1 MNLIEDLRWRGLVA
15 QSTDEAALLES
26 LKKPITLYIG
36 FDPTAPSLHVGN
48 LVVLLVLRRFQLA
61 GHNPIALVGGA
72 TGLVGDPSGRND
84 ERTLNS
90 SEVVEEWVSRI
101 RKQVSAFLDFDA
113 KTNPALVVN
122 NLDWTSPLSAIEF
135 LRDIGKHFSVNQ
147 MLAKDSVS
155 SRLEAGGIS
164 YTEFSYQVLQA
175 YDYLELFRRNNC
187 TLQLGGSDQWGNI
200 VAGLDLIRRVEQ
212 GSAHALTVPLLAKA
226 DGTKFGKTAGGSVW
240 LDPEMTSPYA
250 FFQFWLNTEDK
261 DVINFLKVFSFLSH
275 EDIEA
280 LDIAHTA
287 NPGLR
292 EAHRAL
298 ARELTTLVHGAD
310 TTSRVEAAA
319 RALFGQGE
327 LSELDE
333 KTLAGALAELP
344 RTVISK
350 DAQIPTWVDLLAS
363 TGVVDSK
370 SAARRIVKEGGAYL
384 NNVKICATLFYDAAR
399 GIVKEGGAY
408 LNNVKISGEDFAPQ
422 KSDFL
427 CGKYAILR
435 KGKRDLACVE
445 LV

>member
-1 MNLIEDLRWRGLVA
+1 MNLIEDLRWRGLLA

-26 LKKPITLYIG
+26 LKKPITLYCG
-36 FDPTAPSLHVGN
+36 FDPTAPSLHTGN

-72 TGLVGDPSGRND
+72 TGLVGDPSGKNE

-90 SEVVEEWVSRI
+90 TEIVEAWVNRI

-113 KTNPALVVN
+113 PKNPAQVVN
-122 NLDWTSPLSAIEF
+122 NLDWTAPLSAIEF

-147 MLAKDSVS
+147 MLSKDSVS
-155 SRLEAGGIS
+155 ARLEAGGIS
-164 YTEFSYQVLQA
+164 YTEFSYQVLQS
-175 YDYLELFRRNNC
+175 YDFLELFRRNNC
-187 TLQLGGSDQWGNI
+187 TLQVGGSDQWGNI

-212 GSAHALTVPLLAKA
+212 GSGHALTVPLLMKA

-250 FFQFWLNTEDK
+250 FFQFWLNSDDK
-261 DVINFLKVFSFLSH
+261 DVINFLKVFSFKSH
-275 EDIEA
+275 DEIKE
-280 LDIAHTA
+280 LEKSHNE

-298 ARELTTLVHGAD
+298 ARELTSLVHSEE
-310 TTSRVEAAA
+310 TTQRVEAAA

-333 KTLAGALAELP
+333 ATLASALAELP
-344 RTVISK
+344 RTTIS
-350 DAQIPTWVDLLAS
+350 AQEEIPTWVDLLAA

-384 NNVKICATLFYDAAR
+384 NN
-399 GIVKEGGAY
+399 E
-408 LNNVKISGEDFAPQ
+408 KISGEDFRLE
-422 KSDFL
+422 KSHFL
-427 CGKYAILR
+427 CGKYAVLR
-435 KGKRDLACVE
+435 KGKRDLAAVE
-445 LV
+445 LI

>member
-1 MNLIEDLRWRGLVA
+1 MNLIEDLRWRGLLA
-15 QSTDEAALLES
+15 QTTDESALLEA
-26 LKKPITLYIG
+26 LKKPTTLYVG
-36 FDPTAPSLHVGN
+36 FDPTAPSLHAGN

-72 TGLVGDPSGRND
+72 TGLVGDPSGKNE

-90 SEVVEEWVSRI
+90 TEIVEGWVNRI

-113 KTNPALVVN
+113 PKNPAAVVN

-147 MLAKDSVS
+147 MLSKDSVS
-155 SRLEAGGIS
+155 ARLEGGGIS
-164 YTEFSYQVLQA
+164 YTEFSYQVLQS
-175 YDYLELFRRNNC
+175 YDFLELYRRNNC
-187 TLQLGGSDQWGNI
+187 TLQVGGSDQWGNI

-212 GSAHALTVPLLAKA
+212 GSGHALTVPLLMKA

-250 FFQFWLNTEDK
+250 FFQFWLNSDDK
-261 DVINFLKVFSFLSH
+261 DVINFLKVFSFKSH
-275 EDIEA
+275 AQISELAKSHSE
-280 LDIAHTA
+280 

-298 ARELTTLVHGAD
+298 ARELTSLVHTEE
-310 TTSRVEAAA
+310 TTQRVEAAA

-333 KTLAGALAELP
+333 ATLASALAELP
-344 RTVISK
+344 RTTVSSK
-350 DAQIPTWVDLLAS
+350 EEIPTWVDLLAA

-384 NNVKICATLFYDAAR
+384 NNVKI
-399 GIVKEGGAY
+399 
-408 LNNVKISGEDFAPQ
+408 SGEDFRPS

-427 CGKYAILR
+427 CGKYAVLR
-435 KGKRDLACVE
+435 KGKRDLAAVE

>member
-15 QSTDEAALLES
+15 QSTDEKALVEA

-84 ERTLNS
+84 ERILNS
-90 SEVVEEWVSRI
+90 SEVVEGWVKVI
-101 RKQVSAFLDFDA
+101 RKQVSAFLDFDTP
-113 KTNPALVVN
+113 KNPALVVN

-147 MLAKDSVS
+147 MLAKDSVAA
-155 SRLEAGGIS
+155 RLEAGGIS
-164 YTEFSYQVLQA
+164 YTEFSYQVLQSF
-175 YDYLELFRRNNC
+175 DYLELFRRNNC

-200 VAGLDLIRRVEQ
+200 VAGLDLIRRVES
-212 GSAHALTVPLLAKA
+212 GSAHALTVPLLAKS
-226 DGTKFGKTAGGSVW
+226 DGSKFGKTAGGSVW
-240 LDPEMTSPYA
+240 LDPAMTSPYA

-261 DVINFLKVFSFLSH
+261 DIINFLKVFSFKSH
-275 EDIEA
+275 EEISA
-280 LDIAHTA
+280 LEKSHSE

-292 EAHRAL
+292 GAHREL

-310 TTSRVEAAA
+310 TTARVENAAK
-319 RALFGQGE
+319 ALFGQGD

-333 KTLAGALAELP
+333 ATLASALAELP
-344 RTVISK
+344 RTTISK
-350 DAQIPTWVDLLAS
+350 TQEIPSWVDLLAA

-370 SAARRIVKEGGAYL
+370 SAARRVVKDGGAYI
-384 NNVKICATLFYDAAR
+384 NNEKV
-399 GIVKEGGAY
+399 V
-408 LNNVKISGEDFAPQ
+408 SEDYAPT
-422 KSDFL
+422 KSEFL
-427 CGKYAILR
+427 CGKYAVLR
-435 KGKRDLACVE
+435 KGKRDLAAVE
-445 LV
+445 LI